1 MNDLANSTMTQNSP
15 PVRIDFNTPE
25 LQRKRRVRALKDR
38 LTRWYVLV
46 GGLAVLAAI
55 TLIFF
60 YLAYVVVPLFQG
72 ATLTSKKAL
81 EPTWLSQ
88 DAGKPLMIALE
99 EQNLVGMRVSDKGQA
114 LFFDTK
120 TGAELKRVD
129 LPVPAGTQVTS
140 IGSDQPGNPLVVLGL
155 SNGQALAFSHSYKIT
170 YPDNKKT
177 ITPGIDYPYGQEP
190 FVLDEQGR
198 ALEHV
203 SLNVNG
209 ETLVV
214 AGSTGAHLQ
223 VVSLTREENMM
234 TGEVTSEQSRIDL
247 PQMTETVKAIFIDPR
262 QQWLYVI
269 NGRAQADVFSLREKT
284 LNGRYKLLDNGDAE
298 VTASAQLVG
307 GISLIIGDSKG
318 GLAQWFMARDPD
330 GEQRFKRIRDFQMG
344 KAPIVQIDAEE
355 RRKGFIALDAAGE
368 LGVFHST
375 AHRTLLVEP
384 VAEGA
389 GVLSLSPRAN
399 RIIIE
404 EGGKLLPL
412 SLKNPHPEV
421 SWSALWSKVWYEN
434 YDEPKYVW
442 QSTAS
447 NTDFEPKLS
456 LSPLT
461 FGTLKAAFYAMI
473 LAAPLAIAAAIYTAY
488 FMAPGMRRKVK
499 PVIELMEAMPTVI
512 LGFFAGLFLAPYLEG
527 HLPGVFSLFLLMPI
541 GILVA
546 GFTWSRLPESLRLRV
561 PDGWEAAILI
571 PVILLTGWFALYMS
585 PFLETWFF
593 GGDMRLWITNDLGI
607 TYDQR
612 NALVVGIAMG
622 FAVIPNIYSIA
633 EDAVFSVPRSLTLG
647 SLALGATP
655 WQTLTRVVILTASPG
670 IFSAL
675 MIGMGRAV
683 GETMIVL
690 MATGNTPVMELN
702 LFEGMRTLAAN
713 VAVEMP
719 ESEVGGSHYRVL
731 FLAALVLL
739 MFTFVMNTLAEL
751 IRQRLRKKYSS
762 L

>member
-1 MNDLANSTMTQNSP
+1 MTPNYP

-25 LQRKRRVRALKDR
+25 LQRKRRMRALKDR

-60 YLAYVVVPLFQG
+60 YLAYVVLPLFQG
-72 ATLTSKKAL
+72 AELTSKKAL
-81 EPTWLSQ
+81 EPAWLQQ

-114 LFFDTK
+114 IFFDTK
-120 TGAELKRVD
+120 SGNPLSRVD

-140 IGSDQPGNPLVVLGL
+140 ISADQPGSPLVVLGL
-155 SNGQALAFSHSYKIT
+155 SNGQALVFHHTYKIT
-170 YPDNKKT
+170 YPDNKKA
-177 ITPGIDYPYGQEP
+177 ITPGIDYPYGQAP

-203 SLNVNG
+203 SVNVSG
-209 ETLVV
+209 DTLVL

-223 VVSLTREENMM
+223 VVELSRSENML
-234 TGEVTSEQSRIDL
+234 TGETSTEQRRIEL
-247 PQMTETVKAIFIDPR
+247 PQMTEAVKNIFIDPR

-269 NGRAQADVFSLREKT
+269 NGRATADVFSLRDKS
-284 LNGRYKLLDNGDAE
+284 LNGRYKLAESADTE
-298 VTASAQLVG
+298 VTATAQLVG

-330 GEQRFKRIRDFQMG
+330 GEQRFKQIRTFKMG

-355 RRKGFIALDAAGE
+355 RRKGFIALDSDGK

-375 AHRTLLVEP
+375 AHRTLLVEQA
-384 VAEGA
+384 AEGPGILA
-389 GVLSLSPRAN
+389 LSPRAN

-412 SLKNPHPEV
+412 SLRNPHPEI
-421 SWSALWSKVWYEN
+421 SFSALWGKVWYEN

-527 HLPGVFSLFLLMPI
+527 HLPGVFSLFLIMPL
-541 GILVA
+541 GILLT
-546 GFTWSRLPESLRLRV
+546 GFTWSRLPESIRLRV

-571 PVILLTGWFALYMS
+571 PVILAIGWFALAVS
-585 PFLETWFF
+585 PYLESWFF
-593 GGDMRLWITNDLGI
+593 GGDMRLWIEHSLGLR
-607 TYDQR
+607 YDQR

-739 MFTFVMNTLAEL
+739 MFTFIMNTLAEL

>member
-1 MNDLANSTMTQNSP
+1 MNDLANSTMTPNSP

-25 LQRKRRVRALKDR
+25 LQRKRRMRALKDR

-60 YLAYVVVPLFQG
+60 YLAYVVLPLFQG
-72 ATLTSKKAL
+72 AELTSKKAL
-81 EPTWLSQ
+81 EPAWLQQ

-114 LFFDTK
+114 IFFETK
-120 TGAELKRVD
+120 SGKQLSRVD
-129 LPVPAGTQVTS
+129 LPLPAGTQVSS
-140 IGSDQPGNPLVVLGL
+140 ISADQPGSPLVVLGL
-155 SNGQALAFSHSYKIT
+155 SNGQALVFHHTYKVT

-177 ITPGIDYPYGQEP
+177 ITPGVDYPYGQEP

-203 SLNVNG
+203 SVNVNG
-209 ETLVV
+209 DTLLL

-223 VVSLTREENMM
+223 VVELSRSENML
-234 TGEVTSEQSRIDL
+234 TGETSTEQRRIEL
-247 PQMTETVKAIFIDPR
+247 PQMTEVVKNIFIDPR

-269 NGRAQADVFSLREKT
+269 NGRATADVFSLRDKS
-284 LNGRYKLLDNGDAE
+284 LNGRYKLAESADTE
-298 VTASAQLVG
+298 VTATVQLVG

-330 GEQRFKRIRDFQMG
+330 GEQRFKQIRTFKMG

-355 RRKGFIALDAAGE
+355 RRKGFIALDSDGK

-375 AHRTLLVEP
+375 AHRTLLVEQA
-384 VAEGA
+384 AEGPGILA
-389 GVLSLSPRAN
+389 LSPRAN

-412 SLKNPHPEV
+412 SLRNPHPEI
-421 SWSALWSKVWYEN
+421 SFSALWGKVWYEN

-527 HLPGVFSLFLLMPI
+527 HLPGVFSLFLIMPL
-541 GILVA
+541 GILLT
-546 GFTWSRLPESLRLRV
+546 GFTWSRLPESIRLRV

-571 PVILLTGWFALYMS
+571 PVILAIGWFALAVS
-585 PFLETWFF
+585 PYLESWFF
-593 GGDMRLWITNDLGI
+593 GGDMRLWIEHSLGLR
-607 TYDQR
+607 YDQR

-739 MFTFVMNTLAEL
+739 MFTFIMNTLAEL